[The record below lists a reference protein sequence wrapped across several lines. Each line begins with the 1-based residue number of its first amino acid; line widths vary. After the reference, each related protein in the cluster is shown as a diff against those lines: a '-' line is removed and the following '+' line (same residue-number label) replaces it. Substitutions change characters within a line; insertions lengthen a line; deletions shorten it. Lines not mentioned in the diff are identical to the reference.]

1 MKGSRWFAVVL
12 VLGLAGATA
21 HADDEPVE
29 ETETVEREAII
40 EETSAGE
47 ALAETAAPGWT
58 YPKAYAS
65 RPLTMNK
72 FMIRGTFAVETKR
85 ASIDRST
92 GMREGRP
99 LVSIDLGA
107 AFSIFD
113 NLEVGVSNYR
123 LGSTPGNAAQ
133 GMFPIVVS
141 PTGSFGDM
149 PLYVRYSFMR
159 KDYVE
164 MAADFVLL
172 VPSWTNLSAT
182 FGLPVRIRARRLLTV
197 DTGTE
202 FVILSNGAGL
212 NVELPVK
219 ATFNITPA
227 GFIFG
232 DSGFSFQNLAR
243 NITGGSYFD
252 TSLAFPV
259 ARNQVFVPLGIG
271 GGYTHVVKNLVMID
285 VFTRFG
291 WNPFVY
297 VNPPTG
303 VNVVPAADSWV
314 LSVGV
319 IIHTSPD
326 PSRWRPELNARCA
339 HAWTPGI
346 GSRPSTSNASRGNLV
361 RTRMT
366 AGPGSSSTRA
376 RVAVQI
382 HCSAL
387 VGCFVVNTG
396 SNSPRF
402 APAFGSRAETNR
414 NAAIPASRIEAPR
427 SCESP

>member
-1 MKGSRWFAVVL
+1 MRGLRWFGVIL
-12 VLGLAGATA
+12 VLGLIAPIARAEDGKAS
-21 HADDEPVE
+21 DDEPV
-29 ETETVEREAII
+29 VREAII
-40 EETSAGE
+40 EDTSVGE
-47 ALAETAAPGWT
+47 AIAETAAPGWT

-72 FMIRGTFAVETKR
+72 YMIRGTFSVDTKR
-85 ASIDRST
+85 AILDRTTGVQSST
-92 GMREGRP
+92 P
-99 LVSIDLGA
+99 LVSIDFGA

-133 GMFPIVVS
+133 GIFPIVVS
-141 PTGSFGDM
+141 PIGSFGDM
-149 PLYVRYSFMR
+149 PLYVRYSFLR

-164 MAADFVLL
+164 MASDFVLL
-172 VPSWTNLSAT
+172 IPSWTNLSAT
-182 FGLPVRIRARRLLTV
+182 FGLPVRIRARRPLTI

-212 NVELPVK
+212 SIELPVK

-243 NITGGSYFD
+243 NITGGSYLD

-271 GGYTHVVKNLVMID
+271 GGYTHVVKDMVMID
-285 VFTRFG
+285 VFARFG

-297 VNPPTG
+297 LNPPTG
-303 VNVVPAADSWV
+303 VNVIPAAESWV

-319 IIHTSPD
+319 LIHTSPVLHGG
-326 PSRWRPELNARCA
+326 E
-339 HAWTPGI
+339 
-346 GSRPSTSNASRGNLV
+346 
-361 RTRMT
+361 
-366 AGPGSSSTRA
+366 
-376 RVAVQI
+376 
-382 HCSAL
+382 
-387 VGCFVVNTG
+387 
-396 SNSPRF
+396 
-402 APAFGSRAETNR
+402 E
-414 NAAIPASRIEAPR
+414 
-427 SCESP
+427 

>member
-1 MKGSRWFAVVL
+1 MKGSRWFAVAL
-12 VLGLAGATA
+12 ALGLLGTRARA
-21 HADDEPVE
+21 E
-29 ETETVEREAII
+29 EKAAEDTETTEREAII
-40 EETSAGE
+40 EETSVGE
-47 ALAETAAPGWT
+47 AIAETAAPGWT

-72 FMIRGTFAVETKR
+72 FMIRGTFVVNTKR
-85 ASIDRST
+85 AIVNRDT
-92 GMREGRP
+92 GQLESKP

-123 LGSTPGNAAQ
+123 LGSTPGKTAQ
-133 GMFPIVVS
+133 AIFPIVVS
-141 PTGSFGDM
+141 PTGGFGDM

-172 VPSWTNLSAT
+172 SPSWTNLAVT
-182 FGLPVRIRARRLLTV
+182 FGLPVRIRARAPLTI
-197 DTGTE
+197 DTGAE

-232 DSGFSFQNLAR
+232 DSGFSFQNLVR
-243 NITGGSYFD
+243 NVTGGSYYD

-259 ARNQVFVPLGIG
+259 ARNQVMMPLGIG
-271 GGYTHVVKNLVMID
+271 GGYTHVVKNLVMLD
-285 VFTRFG
+285 VFARFG

-297 VNPPTG
+297 LNAPTG
-303 VNVVPAADSWV
+303 VNTLPVSDSWV

-319 IIHTSPD
+319 TIHTSPILHQGD
-326 PSRWRPELNARCA
+326 LD
-339 HAWTPGI
+339 
-346 GSRPSTSNASRGNLV
+346 
-361 RTRMT
+361 
-366 AGPGSSSTRA
+366 
-376 RVAVQI
+376 
-382 HCSAL
+382 
-387 VGCFVVNTG
+387 
-396 SNSPRF
+396 
-402 APAFGSRAETNR
+402 
-414 NAAIPASRIEAPR
+414 
-427 SCESP
+427 

>member
-1 MKGSRWFAVVL
+1 MKGSRWFGIVL
-12 VLGLAGATA
+12 VLGLIGTSARAE
-21 HADDEPVE
+21 DEGVE

-40 EETSAGE
+40 EETSVGE
-47 ALAETAAPGWT
+47 AIAETAAPGWT

-72 FMIRGTFAVETKR
+72 FMIRATFSVDTKR
-85 ASIDRST
+85 AIIDRET
-92 GMREGRP
+92 GAQESRP

-113 NLEVGVSNYR
+113 NLEVGISNYR
-123 LGSTPGNAAQ
+123 LGSTPANAAQ

-141 PTGSFGDM
+141 PIGSFGDM
-149 PLYVRYSFMR
+149 PLYVRYSFLR
-159 KDYVE
+159 KAYVE

-182 FGLPVRIRARRLLTV
+182 FGLPIRIRARRPLTV

-243 NITGGSYFD
+243 NLTGGSYFD

-259 ARNQVFVPLGIG
+259 ARNQVFVPLGVG

-285 VFTRFG
+285 VFARFG

-297 VNPPTG
+297 LNSPSG
-303 VNVVPAADSWV
+303 VNTLPATDSWV
-314 LSVGV
+314 LSVGA
-319 IIHTSPD
+319 IIHTSPILHGGD
-326 PSRWRPELNARCA
+326 L
-339 HAWTPGI
+339 
-346 GSRPSTSNASRGNLV
+346 
-361 RTRMT
+361 
-366 AGPGSSSTRA
+366 
-376 RVAVQI
+376 
-382 HCSAL
+382 
-387 VGCFVVNTG
+387 
-396 SNSPRF
+396 
-402 APAFGSRAETNR
+402 
-414 NAAIPASRIEAPR
+414 
-427 SCESP
+427 

>member
-1 MKGSRWFAVVL
+1 MKDFRWLGAVL
-12 VLGLAGATA
+12 TLSLAGTSA
-21 HADDEPVE
+21 HADDKG
-29 ETETVEREAII
+29 VEREAII
-40 EETSAGE
+40 EETSVGE
-47 ALAETAAPGWT
+47 AVAETAAPGWT

-72 FMIRGTFAVETKR
+72 FMIRGTFSVDTKR
-85 ASIDRST
+85 AIIDRST
-92 GMREGRP
+92 GALEGKP
-99 LVSIDLGA
+99 LVSIDLGV

-123 LGSTPGNAAQ
+123 LGSSPANAAQ
-133 GMFPIVVS
+133 GIFPIVVS

-182 FGLPVRIRARRLLTV
+182 FGLPVRIRARGPVTV

-212 NVELPVK
+212 NVEVPVK

-232 DSGFSFQNLAR
+232 DSGFSFQNIAR
-243 NITGGSYFD
+243 NLTGGSYFD

-259 ARNQVFVPLGIG
+259 ARNQVFVPLGVG
-271 GGYTHVVKNLVMID
+271 GGYTHVVKNMVMID
-285 VFTRFG
+285 VFARFG

-297 VNPPTG
+297 VNPPSG
-303 VNVVPAADSWV
+303 VNTLPATDSWV
-314 LSVGV
+314 LSVGAT
-319 IIHTSPD
+319 IHTSPI
-326 PSRWRPELNARCA
+326 L
-339 HAWTPGI
+339 H
-346 GSRPSTSNASRGNLV
+346 
-361 RTRMT
+361 
-366 AGPGSSSTRA
+366 
-376 RVAVQI
+376 
-382 HCSAL
+382 
-387 VGCFVVNTG
+387 
-396 SNSPRF
+396 
-402 APAFGSRAETNR
+402 
-414 NAAIPASRIEAPR
+414 
-427 SCESP
+427 ESGLK

>member
-92 GMREGRP
+92 GMRQGKP

-141 PTGSFGDM
+141 PTGQLRRHAALRAVQLHAERLRRDGCRLRAPRAILDE
-149 PLYVRYSFMR
+149 PLRHLR
-159 KDYVE
+159 PPG
-164 MAADFVLL
+164 AH
-172 VPSWTNLSAT
+172 PSTSS
-182 FGLPVRIRARRLLTV
+182 LTV

-202 FVILSNGAGL
+202 LVILSNGAGL

-303 VNVVPAADSWV
+303 VNVIPAADSWV
-314 LSVGV
+314 LSVGSSS
-319 IIHTSPD
+319 IRARSFTLATWTKRTPALTLGRRASEARHQP
-326 PSRWRPELNARCA
+326 RRPR
-339 HAWTPGI
+339 G
-346 GSRPSTSNASRGNLV
+346 GSLV
-361 RTRMT
+361 RARMT

>member
-1 MKGSRWFAVVL
+1 MKDFRWLGAVL
-12 VLGLAGATA
+12 TLSLAGTSA
-21 HADDEPVE
+21 HADDKG
-29 ETETVEREAII
+29 VEREAII
-40 EETSAGE
+40 EETSVGE
-47 ALAETAAPGWT
+47 AVTETAAPGWT

-72 FMIRGTFAVETKR
+72 FMIRGTFSVDTKR
-85 ASIDRST
+85 AIIDRST
-92 GMREGRP
+92 GALEGKP
-99 LVSIDLGA
+99 LVSIDLGV

-123 LGSTPGNAAQ
+123 LGSSPANAAQ
-133 GMFPIVVS
+133 GIFPIVVS

-182 FGLPVRIRARRLLTV
+182 FGLPVRIRARGPVTV

-212 NVELPVK
+212 NVEVPVK

-232 DSGFSFQNLAR
+232 DSGFSFQNIAR
-243 NITGGSYFD
+243 NLTGGSYFD

-259 ARNQVFVPLGIG
+259 ARNQVFVPLGVG
-271 GGYTHVVKNLVMID
+271 GGYTHVVKNMVMID
-285 VFTRFG
+285 VFARFG

-297 VNPPTG
+297 VNPPSG
-303 VNVVPAADSWV
+303 VNTLPATDSWV
-314 LSVGV
+314 LSVGAT
-319 IIHTSPD
+319 IHTSPI
-326 PSRWRPELNARCA
+326 L
-339 HAWTPGI
+339 H
-346 GSRPSTSNASRGNLV
+346 
-361 RTRMT
+361 
-366 AGPGSSSTRA
+366 
-376 RVAVQI
+376 
-382 HCSAL
+382 
-387 VGCFVVNTG
+387 
-396 SNSPRF
+396 
-402 APAFGSRAETNR
+402 
-414 NAAIPASRIEAPR
+414 
-427 SCESP
+427 ESGLK

>member
-1 MKGSRWFAVVL
+1 MRGLRWFGVIL
-12 VLGLAGATA
+12 VLGLIAPVARAEDGKAS
-21 HADDEPVE
+21 DDEPV
-29 ETETVEREAII
+29 VREAII
-40 EETSAGE
+40 EDTSVGE
-47 ALAETAAPGWT
+47 AIAETAAPGWT

-72 FMIRGTFAVETKR
+72 YMIRGTFSVDTKR
-85 ASIDRST
+85 AILDRTTGAQSST
-92 GMREGRP
+92 P
-99 LVSIDLGA
+99 LVSIDLGV

-123 LGSTPGNAAQ
+123 LGSTPGNTAQ
-133 GMFPIVVS
+133 GIFPIVVS
-141 PTGSFGDM
+141 PIGSFGDM
-149 PLYVRYSFMR
+149 PLYVRYSFLR

-164 MAADFVLL
+164 MASDFVLL
-172 VPSWTNLSAT
+172 IPSWTNLSAT
-182 FGLPVRIRARRLLTV
+182 FGLPVRIRARRPLTI

-212 NVELPVK
+212 SIELPVK

-243 NITGGSYFD
+243 NITGGSYLD

-271 GGYTHVVKNLVMID
+271 GGYTHVVKDMVMID
-285 VFTRFG
+285 VFARFG

-297 VNPPTG
+297 LNPPTG

-319 IIHTSPD
+319 LIHTSPVLHGD
-326 PSRWRPELNARCA
+326 E
-339 HAWTPGI
+339 
-346 GSRPSTSNASRGNLV
+346 
-361 RTRMT
+361 
-366 AGPGSSSTRA
+366 
-376 RVAVQI
+376 
-382 HCSAL
+382 
-387 VGCFVVNTG
+387 
-396 SNSPRF
+396 
-402 APAFGSRAETNR
+402 E
-414 NAAIPASRIEAPR
+414 
-427 SCESP
+427 

>member
-1 MKGSRWFAVVL
+1 MKGSRWFGIVL
-12 VLGLAGATA
+12 VLGLIGTSASAE
-21 HADDEPVE
+21 DKPVA

-40 EETSAGE
+40 EETSVGE
-47 ALAETAAPGWT
+47 AIAETAAPGWT

-72 FMIRGTFAVETKR
+72 FMIRATFSVDTKR
-85 ASIDRST
+85 AIIDRDT
-92 GMREGRP
+92 GAQESRP

-113 NLEVGVSNYR
+113 NLEVGISNYR
-123 LGSTPGNAAQ
+123 LGSTPANAAQ
-133 GMFPIVVS
+133 GIFPIVVS
-141 PTGSFGDM
+141 PIGGFGDM
-149 PLYVRYSFMR
+149 PLYVRYSFLR
-159 KDYVE
+159 KAYVE

-182 FGLPVRIRARRLLTV
+182 FGLPIRIRARRPLTV

-202 FVILSNGAGL
+202 LVILSNGAGL

-243 NITGGSYFD
+243 NLTGGSYFD

-259 ARNQVFVPLGIG
+259 ARNQVFVPLGVG

-285 VFTRFG
+285 VFARFG

-297 VNPPTG
+297 LNPPSG
-303 VNVVPAADSWV
+303 VNTLPATDSWV
-314 LSVGV
+314 LSVGA
-319 IIHTSPD
+319 IIHTSPILHGGD
-326 PSRWRPELNARCA
+326 L
-339 HAWTPGI
+339 
-346 GSRPSTSNASRGNLV
+346 
-361 RTRMT
+361 
-366 AGPGSSSTRA
+366 
-376 RVAVQI
+376 
-382 HCSAL
+382 
-387 VGCFVVNTG
+387 
-396 SNSPRF
+396 
-402 APAFGSRAETNR
+402 
-414 NAAIPASRIEAPR
+414 
-427 SCESP
+427 

>member
-1 MKGSRWFAVVL
+1 MKGSRWFGFVL
-12 VLGLAGATA
+12 VLGLVGASA
-21 HADDEPVE
+21 RADDKPVE
-29 ETETVEREAII
+29 DAEPVEREAII
-40 EETSAGE
+40 EETSVGE
-47 ALAETAAPGWT
+47 AIAETAAPGWT

-72 FMIRGTFAVETKR
+72 FMIRATFSVDTKR
-85 ASIDRST
+85 AIIDRNT
-92 GMREGRP
+92 GAQASKP

-123 LGSTPGNAAQ
+123 LGSTPANAAQ

-141 PTGSFGDM
+141 PIGGFGDM
-149 PLYVRYSFMR
+149 PLYVRYSFLR
-159 KDYVE
+159 KNYVE

-172 VPSWTNLSAT
+172 VPSWTNLAAT
-182 FGLPVRIRARRLLTV
+182 FGLPVRIRARRPLTV
-197 DTGTE
+197 DTGIE
-202 FVILSNGAGL
+202 LVVLSNGAGL
-212 NVELPVK
+212 NVEVPVK

-285 VFTRFG
+285 VFARFG

-297 VNPPTG
+297 LNPPSG
-303 VNVVPAADSWV
+303 VNALPTSDSWV
-314 LSVGV
+314 LSVGA
-319 IIHTSPD
+319 IIHTSPILHEGD
-326 PSRWRPELNARCA
+326 L
-339 HAWTPGI
+339 
-346 GSRPSTSNASRGNLV
+346 
-361 RTRMT
+361 
-366 AGPGSSSTRA
+366 
-376 RVAVQI
+376 
-382 HCSAL
+382 
-387 VGCFVVNTG
+387 
-396 SNSPRF
+396 
-402 APAFGSRAETNR
+402 
-414 NAAIPASRIEAPR
+414 
-427 SCESP
+427 